1 MSSTIG
7 DLVDRIYREYLEP
20 ADAVESYSYL
30 TGSISSTGQTTFN
43 YEEDL
48 FSSEEEDALEQDA
61 SGVKITGTD
70 FGQDKDTQIT
80 TFVTGQQ
87 LTFIRNVSST
97 SRLDLDTSNSYTIV
111 LIQNGVTN
119 TIKVNGG
126 SDSIIQITQSL

>member
-1 MSSTIG
+1 MQKVKIKKLQKNKLSKYKKFIPVNTPLINN
-7 DLVDRIYREYLEP
+7 L
-20 ADAVESYSYL
+20 DALAV
-30 TGSISSTGQTTFN
+30 
-43 YEEDL
+43 
-48 FSSEEEDALEQDA
+48 SEEEDALEQDA

-70 FGQDKDTQIT
+70 FGQDKETQIT

>member
-1 MSSTIG
+1 MLKVKIKKLQKNKLSKYKKFIPVNTPLINN
-7 DLVDRIYREYLEP
+7 L
-20 ADAVESYSYL
+20 DALAV
-30 TGSISSTGQTTFN
+30 
-43 YEEDL
+43 
-48 FSSEEEDALEQDA
+48 SEEEDALEQDA

-70 FGQDKDTQIT
+70 FGQDKETQIT